1 MNPPILQEILA
12 TVPDDGTR
20 VEDIQVYA
28 NWIIS
33 KAQRPAI
40 STLFH
45 GMPGLPPPV
54 LRHLDGGLPWRKACW
69 PMDIVELFS
78 RNADCKKIAKPQTR
92 R

>member
-45 GMPGLPPPV
+45 GMPGLPPGPAAPGWGTTV
-54 LRHLDGGLPWRKACW
+54 AQGLLAYGHRRTF
-69 PMDIVELFS
+69 FS
-78 RNADCKKIAKPQTR
+78 EC
-92 R
+92 

>member
-45 GMPGLPPPV
+45 GMPGLPPRSCGTWMGDYRGARPA
-54 LRHLDGGLPWRKACW
+54 GLWTSSNFFLG
-69 PMDIVELFS
+69 MLTV
-78 RNADCKKIAKPQTR
+78 KK
-92 R
+92 